1 MERSAADPTLAVVSQ
16 VMAGLTGWP
25 IEEITI
31 ETPLFDGGLE
41 IDSIGFLEAVL
52 ALEKQLD
59 VRLRSEDLDEDAL
72 ATVGSLTIHIR
83 QRLG

>member
-1 MERSAADPTLAVVSQ
+1 MGRFSTDPTLAVVSR

-25 IEEITI
+25 IEEITA
-31 ETPLFDGGLE
+31 ETPLFEGGLE
-41 IDSIGFLEAVL
+41 IDSIGFLEGIL
-52 ALEKQLD
+52 ALESHLD

-72 ATVGSLTIHIR
+72 ATVGSLTDHIR